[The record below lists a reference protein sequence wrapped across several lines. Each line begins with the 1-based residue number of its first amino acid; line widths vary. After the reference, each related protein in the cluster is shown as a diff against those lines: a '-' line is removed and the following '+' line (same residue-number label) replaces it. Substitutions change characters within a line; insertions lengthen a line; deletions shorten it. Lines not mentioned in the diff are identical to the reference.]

1 MGNRN
6 DQMSARLVYKNGLD
20 VIREAGLTEKVV
32 KLTQSSL
39 RLENQLVSNRT
50 AYPFAVLVNATS
62 NASNTVF
69 NTEVR
74 LNQQDSFIV
83 SAIRLTIGE
92 PSSAVDTTFVDCTY
106 PSPAIFVTSG
116 EAAALETLYKGQL
129 KMTIN
134 NVVVMP
140 TLQLGRFRKV
150 PFAQKV
156 AAAANQNGIADDSF
170 DASSDGIMYCE
181 PNIVLI
187 GSKNN
192 LIEIDLPAA
201 IATVGSFTRLTL
213 EFRGL
218 LAQNSTIIT

>member
-1 MGNRN
+1 
-6 DQMSARLVYKNGLD
+6 MSARLVYKNGLD
-20 VIREAGLTEKVV
+20 VIKEAGLDPRVV
-32 KLTQSSL
+32 KLTQSEL
-39 RLENQLVSNRT
+39 LLQNQLTSTRT
-50 AYPFAVLVNATS
+50 MYQFAVLINATNNSS
-62 NASNTVF
+62 NFVF
-69 NTEVR
+69 NEEIR

-83 SAIRLTIGE
+83 SAIRLTISE
-92 PSSAVDTTFVDCTY
+92 PTSNIDTTAVEYTY
-106 PSPAIFVTSG
+106 PSPSVFSTAG
-116 EAAALETLYKGQL
+116 EAVALETLYKGFL

-140 TLQLGRFRKV
+140 SLRTSRFRFV

-156 AAAANQNGIADDSF
+156 AAATNQNGIGDDSI
-170 DASSDGIMYCE
+170 DSSSDGLMYVE

-201 IATVGSFTRLTL
+201 IATVGTNTRVSLS
-213 EFRGL
+213 FRGL